1 MGYRTVTASSF
12 FDVKA
17 VEISGINRAARNE
30 IEKIA
35 RTEAERNGVWNAD
48 LDEIRKNIESLALV
62 KNASVSRILPDGLRV
77 NLNERVPHAIV
88 RIEGGDFWADENA
101 VVFTA
106 VGKDEARPPFV
117 LQGWDREKSERATKE
132 NQERV
137 RIYLKMLEEWREFGV
152 SKRVTAVDLSDI
164 KEPQA
169 LVEDSGATVKI
180 ALGKENFGKSLQ
192 AGLKAIAGKGSE
204 YEAVSSNGQNIIL
217 SPRKNM

>member
-12 FDVKA
+12 FDVRNIE
-17 VEISGINRAARNE
+17 VSGITRASRDE

-35 RTEAERNGVWNAD
+35 RSEAETKGVWNSD
-48 LDEIRKNIESLALV
+48 LNEIRRKIESLALV
-62 KNASVSRILPDGLRV
+62 KNASVSRILPDGLRI
-77 NLNERVPHAIV
+77 NLSERTPQAVV
-88 RIEGGDFWADENA
+88 RIDGGDFWADENA

-106 VGKDEARPPFV
+106 VDKNDSRPPFV
-117 LQGWDREKSERATKE
+117 LQGWDREKSERAAKE

-137 RIYLKMLEEWREFGV
+137 RIYLKMLEEWREFGI
-152 SKRVTAVDLSDI
+152 SKRVTAVDLSDL

-169 LVEDSGATVKI
+169 LIEDSGAAVKI
-180 ALGKENFGKSLQ
+180 ALGKDNFGKRLQ
-192 AGLKAIAGKGSE
+192 AGLKAIAGKGNE